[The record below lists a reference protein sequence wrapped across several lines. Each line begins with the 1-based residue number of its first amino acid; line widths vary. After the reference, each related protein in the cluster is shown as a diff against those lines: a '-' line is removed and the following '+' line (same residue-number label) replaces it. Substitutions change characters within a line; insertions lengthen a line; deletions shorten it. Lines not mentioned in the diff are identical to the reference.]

1 MKNINLIRRLLSLLL
16 LCAAAAIFAA
26 PPPDMNRKADFSV
39 FAAAGSGY
47 RFETLDFADKQ
58 GRPRHRVYIGIPAT
72 PPPAQGFP
80 ALFALDGNMPS
91 ELLTAAQLR
100 RLAETTPL
108 VLVFIGQANDL
119 RLDGNARS
127 YDYTPPDAQGRSMP
141 DALNPGRLNGGA
153 ADFLQL
159 INQHIRPAVAKR
171 VPLNPHRQ
179 TLWGHSYGGLFVLY
193 ALLQQP
199 DAFSQYIAADPALWW
214 QQGLLLQQAQTAF
227 RRPLDIP
234 PHTRLW
240 LLKSGRTERKTAA
253 DAARQQR
260 IRAREQATATVSP
273 AAAQQFAERLAA
285 LPGLSVVQQTY
296 PQHNHGSLL
305 PASFYEALT
314 LAAGENRP

>member
-1 MKNINLIRRLLSLLL
+1 MTFIRFLFPLLL
-16 LCAAAAIFAA
+16 LFASAANLAA

-39 FAAAGSGY
+39 FAAADSGY
-47 RFETLDFADKQ
+47 RFTTLDFADQQ
-58 GRPRHRVYIGIPAT
+58 GKPRHRVYVGIPDA
-72 PPPAQGFP
+72 PAPKQGFP

-108 VLVFIGQANDL
+108 VLVLIGHANDL

-127 YDYTPPDAQGRSMP
+127 YDYTPPDTQGRSLP

-171 VPLNPHRQ
+171 APLDAQRQ

-193 ALLQQP
+193 ALLHQP
-199 DAFSQYIAADPALWW
+199 DAFSQYVAADPALWW
-214 QQGLLLQQAQTAF
+214 QQGLFLQQAQTAF
-227 RRPLDIP
+227 RRPLDVP
-234 PHTRLW
+234 PHTRLR
-240 LLKSGRTERKTAA
+240 LLKSGRTERKTAEN
-253 DAARQQR
+253 AAQQQR
-260 IRAREQATATVSP
+260 IRAREQATAAVSP

-305 PASFYEALT
+305 PASFLQALS